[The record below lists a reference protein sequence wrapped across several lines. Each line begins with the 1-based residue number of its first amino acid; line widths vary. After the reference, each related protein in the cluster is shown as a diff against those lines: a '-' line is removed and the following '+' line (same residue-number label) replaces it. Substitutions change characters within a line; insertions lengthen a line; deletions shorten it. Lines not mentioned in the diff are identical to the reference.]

1 MKMNYNTIKS
11 NYDKYGEEILNI
23 MYYHYYYIVLNVYQN
38 NNQEIE
44 KRLIEEKLK
53 EILSSYIEEG
63 EKYYNPSKY
72 IHEKMYKFVN
82 DYKFLKLKE
91 EQNKL
96 INSAYSGD
104 MNARKKIFLLNAYRI
119 DNKALEIYNKY
130 TNDEGFILNFN
141 DIKSIMY
148 CDMFRFTNR
157 FYDREN
163 KGFYYS
169 TYFDTHLRD
178 LTIRIE
184 KHINKKNYLLLKQL
198 KDYFVESFI
207 LEESNS
213 DYSKKIK

>member
-1 MKMNYNTIKS
+1 MKMNYNTIKG

-23 MYYHYYYIVLNVYQN
+23 MYYRYYYIVLNVFE
-38 NNQEIE
+38 NNQGIE

-96 INSAYSGD
+96 ISSAYSGD
-104 MNARKKIFLLNAYRI
+104 INARKKIFLLNAYRI

-130 TNDEGFILNFN
+130 ANDDSFLLDFN

-148 CDMFRFTNR
+148 CDMFRFTNK
-157 FYDREN
+157 FYDRAN
-163 KGFYYS
+163 KEFYFS
-169 TYFDTHLRD
+169 TSFLTHLRD

-198 KDYFVESFI
+198 KDYSIESFI
-207 LEESNS
+207 LDESNS
-213 DYSKKIK
+213 DYYKKLK

>member
-23 MYYHYYYIVLNVYQN
+23 MYYHYY
-38 NNQEIE
+38 
-44 KRLIEEKLK
+44 
-53 EILSSYIEEG
+53 
-63 EKYYNPSKY
+63 
-72 IHEKMYKFVN
+72 
-82 DYKFLKLKE
+82 LKLKE

-184 KHINKKNYLLLKQL
+184 KHINKKKYLLLKQL
-198 KDYFVESFI
+198 KDYSVESFI

>member
-1 MKMNYNTIKS
+1 MKMNYNTIKG

-23 MYYHYYYIVLNVYQN
+23 MYYRYYYIVLNVFE
-38 NNQEIE
+38 NNQGIE

-96 INSAYSGD
+96 ISSAYSGD
-104 MNARKKIFLLNAYRI
+104 INARKKIFLLNAYRI

-130 TNDEGFILNFN
+130 ANDDSFLLDFN

-148 CDMFRFTNR
+148 CDMFRFTN
-157 FYDREN
+157 
-163 KGFYYS
+163 
-169 TYFDTHLRD
+169 
-178 LTIRIE
+178 
-184 KHINKKNYLLLKQL
+184 
-198 KDYFVESFI
+198 I
-207 LEESNS
+207 LF
-213 DYSKKIK
+213 